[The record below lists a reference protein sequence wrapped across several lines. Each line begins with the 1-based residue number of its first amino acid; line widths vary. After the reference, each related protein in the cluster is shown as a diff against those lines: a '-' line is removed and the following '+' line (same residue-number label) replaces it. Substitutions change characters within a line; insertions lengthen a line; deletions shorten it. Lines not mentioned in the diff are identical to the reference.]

1 MSVNSKPQRVRQ
13 AWALALLVAG
23 AAMLLVL
30 RANPAQ
36 AQQRQG
42 PMSVPACQ
50 CSAALLVPGTGVKVA
65 HCICGVMACAIT
77 EPADASSRSSS
88 LMQCVRQ

>member
-1 MSVNSKPQRVRQ
+1 MFVDSKPAQVHR
-13 AWALALLVAG
+13 AWAMGLLMAG

-36 AQQRQG
+36 AQQGQG

-50 CSAALLVPGTGVKVA
+50 CSAAVAVPGTAVKVA
-65 HCICGVMACAIT
+65 HCICGVLACAIT
-77 EPADASSRSSS
+77 EPVDASSRSSS